1 MDAVFSDSATWHPGE
16 QNIQRLLHVPYQENP
31 TRYYL
36 PPGVS
41 HFLSICPLIA
51 VGTTSPSGQ
60 PWASLLTGIP
70 GFARNFGPGVI
81 GMQAAAAAGDPIY
94 ETLDEGAWSEIM
106 NDRESRGEGMIA
118 GLAVNLERRQ
128 RVKFYGRSK
137 KGMRR
142 LEKGKG
148 LATIM
153 MEIEQTLGNCPKY
166 MNARHL
172 DLVQVDPPTNITAN
186 YEIPKTLPQEALDL
200 ISHSDM
206 FFVASRNGF
215 TDMDVNHR
223 GGPPGFVR
231 ILPPTSGPSNNQEPT
246 TLVWPEYSGNRLY
259 QTLGNLQ
266 VTPLAGLTF
275 ADFYTGDMLY
285 LTGTTE
291 ILIGPDAERVMHKS
305 KLAVKFTVTGARYAK
320 TSLGLRVAEPDA
332 VRWSPYNPAVRYLAT
347 ELQGQKALVGV
358 NSQPGLKATL
368 VKKEKLSDT
377 IARFTFQLDGSK
389 DKKESWRAGQYVML
403 GFEEELSAGYRHMD
417 DSDPQGLNDDYI
429 RSFTVSSY
437 PGQFTGRDEGKFEL
451 TIRRVGTVTRY
462 LFQQNPGAALEIPVQ
477 GFGGEFFVEKC
488 EGGKVGIVA
497 AGVGITP
504 FIAQWKGIAE
514 SGVEVKLYW
523 IVKEDDLGFV
533 KELLGRKGMEGMKE
547 ALRLFVTGRREG
559 ADDIEIEVKKIIQ
572 RRIKKQDIV
581 EEGDEARKWY
591 VCTGDTMRKEVAEW
605 LHGKDVS
612 WEEFTY

>member
-1 MDAVFSDSATWHPGE
+1 MEAVFSDSAGWHPGE

-51 VGTTSPSGQ
+51 IGTTSSSGQ
-60 PWASLLTGIP
+60 PWASLLTGVP

-81 GMQAAAAAGDPIY
+81 GMQSAVGAGDPIY
-94 ETLDEGAWSEIM
+94 ETLDEKVWGEQM
-106 NDRESRGEGMIA
+106 NDGESRGEGMIA
-118 GLAVNLERRQ
+118 GLGVNLERRQ

-148 LATIM
+148 LVTLM
-153 MEIEQTLGNCPKY
+153 MEVEQSLGNCPKY
-166 MNARHL
+166 MNARHF
-172 DLVQVDPPTNITAN
+172 DVVQVDQPANFTQSYEVPT
-186 YEIPKTLPQEALDL
+186 TLPQDALDL
-200 ISHSDM
+200 ISNSDM

-223 GGPPGFVR
+223 GGPTGFVR
-231 ILPPTSGPSNNQEPT
+231 VLPQTSSGSSDQEPT

-320 TSLGLRVAEPDA
+320 DSLGIRVAAPDA
-332 VRWSPYNPAVRYLAT
+332 VRWSPYNPAVRYLAA
-347 ELQGQKALVGV
+347 EAQGQKALIGV
-358 NSQPGLKATL
+358 NSDQGLKATL

-377 IARFTFQLDGSK
+377 IARFTFQLDGNK
-389 DKKESWRAGQYVML
+389 DKKDLWRAGQYVML

-451 TIRRVGTVTRY
+451 TIRRVGPVTRY
-462 LFQQNPGAALEIPVQ
+462 LFQQNPGAALEVPVQ

-488 EGGKVGIVA
+488 VGGKVGIIA

-504 FIAQWKGIAE
+504 FIAQWRGITE
-514 SGVEVKLYW
+514 SGVDVKLFW
-523 IVKEDDLGFV
+523 TVKEDDLGAV
-533 KELLGRKGMEGMKE
+533 KDILGRKGMEGMKE
-547 ALRLFVTGRREG
+547 ALTLFVTGKRGG
-559 ADDIEIEVKKIIQ
+559 ANTRKVEANEIIE
-572 RRIKKQDIV
+572 RRIRKEDIV

-591 VCTGDTMRKEVAEW
+591 ICTGDKMRKEVTEW
-605 LHGKDVS
+605 LHGREVN